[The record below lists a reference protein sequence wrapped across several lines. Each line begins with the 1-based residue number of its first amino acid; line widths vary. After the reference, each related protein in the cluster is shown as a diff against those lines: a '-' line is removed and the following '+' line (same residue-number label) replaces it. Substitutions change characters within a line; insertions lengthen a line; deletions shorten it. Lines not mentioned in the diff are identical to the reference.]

1 MRSIFKRTEQMDF
14 RRSKS
19 FFERAK
25 RSLAGGVSSGFR
37 AHQKPQ
43 PLFFEKGEGAR
54 LVDVDGN
61 EFIDYTLAYGPLIL
75 GHSHPAIVA
84 AVTEQI
90 GKGSTYG
97 AQHELEFLLAEELIR
112 LIPAA
117 ERVLFGMTGTE
128 AVQTA
133 LRLAR
138 AYTGRTVTAKFEGH
152 YHGWMDDV
160 LVSYRPSPEG
170 WGDPERPER
179 TLTTGG
185 QRKSAAAETVVLP
198 WNDLEATEAILRSE
212 GERIAAVILEPFLS
226 NTGSISPAAGFL
238 PGLKKTCEDLGI
250 VLIFDEIIT
259 GFRVALGGAQEL
271 FGIKPD
277 LAVYGKAVAGGYPLS
292 LMAGKADIIDQAADG
307 TVMHVGTFNGNPVAL
322 AASLATLKILSADGD
337 AAYER
342 INHLGRM
349 LRTGFREAAEKRGQ
363 NLLVQGLDSTFHTF
377 FTDAPA
383 IVNYRDF
390 RNNSGRDF
398 VDFAALLLERGVL
411 AMIDGRWYLSLAHTE
426 TDIELTIEAFYKA
439 LEVF

>member
-1 MRSIFKRTEQMDF
+1 MDF
-14 RRSKS
+14 SRSKS
-19 FFERAK
+19 FFERAGK
-25 RSLAGGVSSGFR
+25 SLAGGVSSGFR
-37 AHQKPQ
+37 AYQKPH
-43 PLFFEKGEGAR
+43 PLFFERGRGSR

-75 GHSHPAIVA
+75 GHSHPAIVE

-97 AQHELEFLLAEELIR
+97 AQHELEFLLAEELIK

-117 ERVLFGMTGTE
+117 ERVLFCITGTE

-138 AYTGRTVTAKFEGH
+138 AYTGRSGVAKFEGH

-160 LVSYRPSPEG
+160 LVSYRPDPAG
-170 WGDPERPER
+170 WGDAERPER

-185 QRKSAAAETVVLP
+185 QRELAAAETVVLP
-198 WNDLEATEAILRSE
+198 WNNLEATEAILKSK
-212 GERIAAVILEPFLS
+212 GGRIAAVILEPFLS
-226 NTGSISPAAGFL
+226 NTGSILPAAGFL
-238 PGLKKTCEDLGI
+238 EGLKKICADEGI

-271 FGIKPD
+271 FGVTPD

-292 LMAGKADIIDQAADG
+292 LVAGKADIVDQAADG
-307 TVMHVGTFNGNPVAL
+307 TVMQVGTFNGNPIAL
-322 AASLATLKILSADGD
+322 AASLATLKILSADGG
-337 AAYER
+337 AAYEW
-342 INHLGRM
+342 IDNLGKA
-349 LRTGFREAAEKRGQ
+349 LWAGLEEAAAKHGSP
-363 NLLVQGLDSTFHTF
+363 LLVQGLDSTFHTF

-383 IVNYRDF
+383 MVNYRDF
-390 RNNSGRDF
+390 RNNSGRNF

-411 AMIDGRWYLSLAHTE
+411 AMIDGRWYLSLAHSE
-426 TDIELTIEAFYKA
+426 TDIERTIDAFDTA
-439 LEVF
+439 LEELLR